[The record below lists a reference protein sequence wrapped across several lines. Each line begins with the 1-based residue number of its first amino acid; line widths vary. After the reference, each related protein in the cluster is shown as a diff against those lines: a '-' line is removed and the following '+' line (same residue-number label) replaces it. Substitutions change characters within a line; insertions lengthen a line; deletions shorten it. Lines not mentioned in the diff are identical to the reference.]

1 MTREIRAARNAR
13 LARMGVVVLSM
24 VAITTLLNHHLQA
37 AGPHPELELVQ
48 AFPGAQIAQGP
59 APDFQLQ
66 RRDGSIATMADFKG
80 KVVFLNFWA
89 TWCPPCREEMPD
101 MEKLAADLRFDRFE
115 MVAVSSDESWAE
127 IDAFA
132 QGFEDQLQGMTVLLD
147 TEKRLASQYGTEKYP
162 ETYIIDPQGRLRMR
176 FVNKQ
181 PWTQP
186 EIARYL
192 NWLANGG

>member
-1 MTREIRAARNAR
+1 MAGRRSSGGPR
-13 LARMGVVVLSM
+13 LQLAVVAVAV
-24 VAITTLLNHHLQA
+24 VAITTLVHHHLQA
-37 AGPHPELELVQ
+37 AGPRPELELIET
-48 AFPGAQIAQGP
+48 FPGAQLAEGP
-59 APDFQLQ
+59 APDFVLQ
-66 RRDGSIATMADFKG
+66 RRDGTTATLADFKG

-101 MEKLAADLRFDRFE
+101 MEALARDLKFDQFE
-115 MVAVSSDESWAE
+115 MVAVSGDESWAE
-127 IDAFA
+127 IDTFA
-132 QGFEDQLQGMTVLLD
+132 QGFEDRLQGMTVLLD
-147 TEKRLASQYGTEKYP
+147 TEKQLAARYGTEKLP